1 MATKN
6 IGRDE
11 DEHFDSLTLLVLKFG
26 MEGLS
31 RTEENRLSYLKYLET
46 VFKMNKTR
54 VPHLLLQPFLLNH
67 CMYLETILR
76 MTCAGSRG
84 R

>member
-31 RTEENRLSYLKYLET
+31 RTEKNRLSYLKYLET
-46 VFKMNKTR
+46 VFKMNQNQSSTPS
-54 VPHLLLQPFLLNH
+54 VTTISSQPLYVFRNYSENDL
-67 CMYLETILR
+67 CR
-76 MTCAGSRG
+76 K
-84 R
+84 